1 MTIFIDQGVRN
12 KMAIKKMDSA
22 KTAIDTK
29 IIRDLA
35 EILND
40 TNLTNIEVE
49 QGELRICVSR
59 QNTFTSSEQAI
70 YAPVSTPTFSVT
82 SSPVPTTESPIQSIQ
97 EDKSKNTITSPMVG
111 TAYLAPSPGA
121 QPFVEVGQNVSE
133 GETLLIIE
141 AMKTMN
147 QISSPRSG
155 TVTTVLVKDGQPVEF
170 GEPLII
176 VE

>member
-1 MTIFIDQGVRN
+1 MTFFVDQGVRN
-12 KMAIKKMDSA
+12 KMTTKKMDAA
-22 KTAIDTK
+22 KHTAINTK

-40 TNLTNIEVE
+40 TNLTNIELE
-49 QGELRICVSR
+49 QGGLRICVSR
-59 QNTFTSSEQAI
+59 QNTLAPPEQTI
-70 YAPVSTPTFSVT
+70 YAPVSTSPVSVT
-82 SSPVPTTESPIQSIQ
+82 SPLPPKAEPPTQ
-97 EDKSKNTITSPMVG
+97 EDKSQNTITSPMVG

-121 QPFVEVGQNVSE
+121 QPFVEVGKNVSE

-147 QISSPRSG
+147 QIPSPRSG
-155 TVTTVLVKDGQPVEF
+155 TVTTIFVKDGQPVEF
-170 GEPLII
+170 GEPLVI

>member
-1 MTIFIDQGVRN
+1 
-12 KMAIKKMDSA
+12 MDA
-22 KTAIDTK
+22 TENTTIDTG

-40 TNLTNIEVE
+40 TNLTNIELE
-49 QGELRICVSR
+49 QNGLRICVSR
-59 QNTFTSSEQAI
+59 QNTSTAPEQTI
-70 YAPVSTPTFSVT
+70 YAPVSAPPVAVT
-82 SSPVPTTESPIQSIQ
+82 SSPAPITETSTQ
-97 EDKSKNTITSPMVG
+97 EDKSKNAVTSPMVG

-121 QPFVEVGQNVSE
+121 QPFVEVGQSVSE
-133 GETLLIIE
+133 GDTLLIIE

-155 TVTTVLVKDGQPVEF
+155 TVTTILVKDGQPVEF
-170 GEPLII
+170 GEPLIV

>member
-1 MTIFIDQGVRN
+1 MVT
-12 KMAIKKMDSA
+12 KKNDAEKHTS
-22 KTAIDTK
+22 IDTK

-40 TNLTNIEVE
+40 TNLTNIELE
-49 QGELRICVSR
+49 QNGLRICVSR
-59 QNTFTSSEQAI
+59 QNTSAAPEQTI
-70 YAPVSTPTFSVT
+70 YAPIPAPTFSVT
-82 SSPVPTTESPIQSIQ
+82 SPPSTITETPTQ
-97 EDKSKNTITSPMVG
+97 EDKSKNTVTSPMVG

-121 QPFVEVGQNVSE
+121 QSFVEIGQSVSE

-147 QISSPRSG
+147 QIPSPRSG
-155 TVTTVLVKDGQPVEF
+155 TVTTIFVKNGQPVEF
-170 GEPLII
+170 GEPLVV

>member
-1 MTIFIDQGVRN
+1 MATKKID
-12 KMAIKKMDSA
+12 AA
-22 KTAIDTK
+22 KSPAIDTK

-40 TNLTNIEVE
+40 TNLTNIELE
-49 QGELRICVSR
+49 QGGLRICVSR
-59 QNTFTSSEQAI
+59 QNISASPEQTI
-70 YAPVSTPTFSVT
+70 YAPLSPTISVAPTPSITA
-82 SSPVPTTESPIQSIQ
+82 PIK
-97 EDKSKNTITSPMVG
+97 EDKSKDAVTSPMVG

-133 GETLLIIE
+133 GQTLLIIE

-147 QISSPRSG
+147 QIPSPRSG
-155 TVTTVLVKDGQPVEF
+155 TVTSILVEDGQPVEF

>member
-1 MTIFIDQGVRN
+1 MTIFIDQGVSD
-12 KMAIKKMDSA
+12 KMTTKKMD
-22 KTAIDTK
+22 KVKHTTIDTK

-40 TNLTNIEVE
+40 TNLTNIELQ

-59 QNTFTSSEQAI
+59 QNTSAIPEQTI
-70 YAPVSTPTFSVT
+70 YAPVSTPTLAVT
-82 SSPVPTTESPIQSIQ
+82 PPSASIAETPIQ
-97 EDKSKNTITSPMVG
+97 EDKSKNAITSPMVG

-121 QPFVEVGQNVSE
+121 QPFVEIGQNVSE
-133 GETLLIIE
+133 GQALLIIE

-155 TVTTVLVKDGQPVEF
+155 TVTSIFVKDGQPVEF
-170 GEPLII
+170 GEPLIV

>member
-1 MTIFIDQGVRN
+1 MVT
-12 KMAIKKMDSA
+12 KKMDA
-22 KTAIDTK
+22 TKHTPIDTK

-40 TNLTNIEVE
+40 TNLTNIELE
-49 QGELRICVSR
+49 QGGLRICVSR
-59 QNTFTSSEQAI
+59 QSSI
-70 YAPVSTPTFSVT
+70 YAPEQTIHAPVSIPAVSAP
-82 SSPVPTTESPIQSIQ
+82 SAPITESPTK
-97 EDKSKNTITSPMVG
+97 EDKSENAITSPMVG
-111 TAYLAPSPGA
+111 TAYLAPAPGA
-121 QPFVEVGQNVSE
+121 QFFVQVGQGVSE
-133 GETLLIIE
+133 GQTLLIIE

-155 TVTTVLVKDGQPVEF
+155 TVTAIFVKDGQPVEF

>member
-1 MTIFIDQGVRN
+1 MASKKIDAE
-12 KMAIKKMDSA
+12 KL
-22 KTAIDTK
+22 TAINTK

-40 TNLTNIEVE
+40 TNLTNIELE
-49 QGELRICVSR
+49 QGGLRICVSR
-59 QNTFTSSEQAI
+59 QNTSVTPEQTI
-70 YAPVSTPTFSVT
+70 YAPVSTPTVLPPSA
-82 SSPVPTTESPIQSIQ
+82 PTTEAPAQ

-121 QPFVEVGQNVSE
+121 ESFVEVGKNVSE
-133 GETLLIIE
+133 GQTLLIIE

-147 QISSPRSG
+147 QIPSPRSG
-155 TVTTVLVKDGQPVEF
+155 TVTAILVQDSQPVEF
-170 GEPLII
+170 GEPLIV

>member
-12 KMAIKKMDSA
+12 KMATKKVDA
-22 KTAIDTK
+22 ERHTAINTK

-40 TNLTNIEVE
+40 TNLTNIELE
-49 QGELRICVSR
+49 QGGLRICVSR
-59 QNTFTSSEQAI
+59 QNISTASEQTI
-70 YAPVSTPTFSVT
+70 YAPISTPTVSVA
-82 SSPVPTTESPIQSIQ
+82 SPPVPITETLTQ
-97 EDKSKNTITSPMVG
+97 EDKTKNAITSPMVG

-121 QPFVEVGQNVSE
+121 QSFVEVGQNVSE
-133 GETLLIIE
+133 GQTLLIIE

-147 QISSPRSG
+147 QIPSPRSG
-155 TVTTVLVKDGQPVEF
+155 TVTSIFVKDGQPVEF
-170 GEPLII
+170 GEPLIV